1 MVSSTSSERRRDAV
15 AEVSA
20 SVGPYEIAATTD
32 NAFLSTIRFRCVEVP
47 RPGVEEFYPCF
58 GFPG

>member
-1 MVSSTSSERRRDAV
+1 MDPAAV
-15 AEVSA
+15 LEQTKS
-20 SVGPYEIAATTD
+20 
-32 NAFLSTIRFRCVEVP
+32 RCMEVP

>member
-1 MVSSTSSERRRDAV
+1 M
-15 AEVSA
+15 SA
-20 SVGPYEIAATTD
+20 GVGGYDVTATTE
-32 NAFLSTIRFRCVEVP
+32 AASLSTIRFRCVEVP